1 MKECGKASG
10 RTILM
15 SNIGV
20 LINGSVASKKKIQV
34 KGIIKPAGVDA
45 ADKILG

>member
-1 MKECGKASG
+1 M
-10 RTILM
+10 
-15 SNIGV
+15 V
-20 LINGSVASKKKIQV
+20 LLQAENEMQV

>member
-1 MKECGKASG
+1 M
-10 RTILM
+10 
-15 SNIGV
+15 V
-20 LINGSVASKKKIQV
+20 LLQAENEMQA